1 MPQFGMGSNID
12 DGVHGVEFIMII
24 VNSPL
29 GGSSLSCWLP
39 SNNFNPFGRL
49 ENPTNLIDVLDL

>member
-1 MPQFGMGSNID
+1 MGSNID
-12 DGVHGVEFIMII
+12 DGMHGVEFIMII

-29 GGSSLSCWLP
+29 GGSSLSWWLS

-49 ENPTNLIDVLDL
+49 ENPTNIIDVLDF